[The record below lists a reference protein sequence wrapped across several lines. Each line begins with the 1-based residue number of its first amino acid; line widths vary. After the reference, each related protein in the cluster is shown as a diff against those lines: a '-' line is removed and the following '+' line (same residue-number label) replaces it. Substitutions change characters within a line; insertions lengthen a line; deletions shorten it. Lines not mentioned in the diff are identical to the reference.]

1 MSLEPN
7 RRRAGSSRETGRRKR
22 GPIYRVCLTI
32 IGFLILTLALSSQ
45 GLISYSSPLVFSLA
59 NTYGRLASKWTV
71 PRIANPGYLRAGVI
85 DEGELKRLA
94 SSWQAVQLEE
104 VSRPS
109 RNSSIRIASVTPY
122 AKDYVRLADNCSRQG
137 VKLLVQCSGMD
148 AWHTTPGGWGTLQ
161 DLRNGTLR
169 VVIFD
174 GGHHLPTLALQ
185 PDLVIVPVTI
195 GYAAHG
201 YMKDALPVKC
211 LIEILRQENLSFPVV
226 TVPRWALVKTEDSMN
241 RIAVKAVNDLCL
253 AEEVRPLGRALAPH
267 LTTYGKAAY
276 LYVSEKET
284 QDFKKVKGLLEKDV
298 SRVYVAFNY
307 NSFTWQEAQRFK
319 DHLAASGLQV
329 EVVNEPLNFAGVLR
343 QRGIRCI
350 IGHQESS

>member
-1 MSLEPN
+1 MVSLDPN
-7 RRRAGSSRETGRRKR
+7 SKKASRSHGNGRHKR
-22 GPIYRVCLTI
+22 GFRVCLLI
-32 IGFLILTLALSSQ
+32 IGFLILTLALSSR
-45 GLISYSSPLVFSLA
+45 GFISYRSPLVFGLA
-59 NTYGRLASKWTV
+59 NAYGRLASEWAV
-71 PRIANPGYLRAGVI
+71 PRPVNSGYLRAGVI
-85 DEGELKRLA
+85 DEGELARLG

-104 VSRPS
+104 GSRS
-109 RNSSIRIASVTPY
+109 SEKGSIRIASITPNARDY
-122 AKDYVRLADNCSRQG
+122 ARLAANCSQQG
-137 VKLLVQCSGMD
+137 VKLVVQCSGMD
-148 AWHTTPGGWGTLQ
+148 AWHTTPRGWRALEE
-161 DLRNGTLR
+161 LRNSTLR

-185 PDLVIVPVTI
+185 PDLVIIPATM

-201 YMKDALPVKC
+201 YMKDALSVKC
-211 LIEILRQENLSFPVV
+211 LAKILKQENLSFPVV

-241 RIAVKAVNDLCL
+241 KIAIKAVNGLCL

-267 LTTYGKAAY
+267 LTTYGSAAY
-276 LYVSEKET
+276 LYVAEKET
-284 QDFKKVKGLLEKDV
+284 QDLQKVKGLLDEDV
-298 SRVYVAFNY
+298 SRVYMAFNY

-350 IGHQESS
+350 LGHQESS